1 MRRILLALVVMLV
14 GGAVGIGI
22 RLPSIDGAVAAPS
35 GSVGGKVGVAVSS
48 PTLETVDAELT
59 RLVRAVT
66 PSVVSITTE
75 KRVRKRVSPMDPLE
89 FFFGGGRIVEEKAK
103 GMGSGVVV
111 SSKGHVMTN
120 HHVISGMEQIV
131 VQLDDGRVEPAKLV
145 GSDPQTDIAVL
156 KIEGIAPAL
165 TFADSDQVKVG
176 QMVLAVGNPFGFE
189 ETVTRGIVNAK
200 GRAFSDSGVQFLQT
214 DAAVNPGNSGGPLLN
229 IRGEIIGINTA
240 IYSKSG
246 EWLGIS
252 FAVPSNVAKRSMESI
267 IQSGRVRRGDA
278 IGVSTA
284 ALSSVLAREL
294 GLPDTKGVV
303 VIAVQR
309 GSPADRAQFEVGDV
323 IRAVNGKPVTG
334 PQAWIKMI
342 SECEPGTKA
351 ELKVVRERKEWRV
364 ICDVAEAKRQ

>member
-1 MRRILLALVVMLV
+1 MRRILIGLGVMLV

-22 RLPSIDGAVAAPS
+22 KLPSVDDAVAAAPTGG
-35 GSVGGKVGVAVSS
+35 GSKVGVAVSS
-48 PTLETVDAELT
+48 PTLEMIDSELT

-75 KRVRKRVSPMDPLE
+75 KRVRKRVAPMDPLE

-103 GMGSGVVV
+103 GMGSGVIV
-111 SSKGHVMTN
+111 SSRGHVVTN
-120 HHVISGMEQIV
+120 HHVISGMEQII
-131 VQLDDGRVEPAKLV
+131 VQLDDGRMEPAKLV

-156 KIEGIAPAL
+156 KIEGSAQAL
-165 TFADSDQVKVG
+165 TFADSDQVRVG

-189 ETVTRGIVNAK
+189 ETVTRGIVSAK

-214 DAAVNPGNSGGPLLN
+214 DAAVNPGNSGGPLIN
-229 IRGEIIGINTA
+229 ARGEIIGINTA

-267 IQSGRVRRGDA
+267 VQSGRVRRGGA

-284 ALSSVLAREL
+284 ALSPVLARDL

-323 IRAVNGKPVTG
+323 IRAVNGKSVAG
-334 PQAWIKMI
+334 PSEWIRMI
-342 SECEPGTKA
+342 TECEPGTKA
-351 ELKVVRERKEWRV
+351 ELKVVRERKERRV
-364 ICDVAEAKRQ
+364 VCDVAEAKRQ